1 MLTDRRKLILK
12 AIVEEYI
19 ISKEPVGSKALTTK
33 PYLDFSSATIRYEMQ
48 FLEENG
54 YLEKTHTSSGRIPSD
69 MGYRYYVDHLI
80 VRDEYVSEYYKYID
94 EILDN
99 KYLSKEDASKKLA
112 SFISELTG
120 YYTII
125 TGTTSD
131 YMMIKK
137 MEIVPLKDNEAVLLI
152 VTSNGAVQS
161 QKVSIPRGYHM
172 DDLLRIIEMFD
183 NAMYEHSVYEI
194 NDVLSKEASKPR
206 IRQMVDFRDDV
217 LNFMIKGF
225 SRFSI
230 GEQYE
235 SGLSKLLNQP
245 EFQDYITVQGIIKA
259 LDDGEIKRISK
270 ENMNSLNVLI
280 GTENMNQGLKKCS
293 LITIPYTIEENESGA
308 IVIMGPTRMN
318 YSGVIPLMEYIAK
331 SMIKLNNR

>member
-1 MLTDRRKLILK
+1 MLTNRRKLILK

-19 ISKEPVGSKALTTK
+19 LNKEPVGSKALTTK

-69 MGYRYYVDHLI
+69 VGFRYYVDHLV
-80 VRDEYVSEYYKYID
+80 VRDDEVEKYYQYID

-99 KYLSKEDASKKLA
+99 IYLTKEDASLKIAK
-112 SFISELTG
+112 FISDLTG
-120 YYTII
+120 YYAIVM
-125 TGTTSD
+125 GATSD
-131 YMMIKK
+131 FTKVKK
-137 MEIVPLKDNEAVLLI
+137 MEIVPLTDNEAVLLI
-152 VTSNGAVQS
+152 VTSNGSVQS
-161 QKVSIPRGYHM
+161 QKVSIPKGYHM
-172 DDLLRIIEMFD
+172 DELLRIIEMFD

-194 NDVLSKEASKPR
+194 NDILSKEAAKPR

-225 SRFSI
+225 ARFSK
-230 GEQYE
+230 GEIFE

-259 LDDGEIKRISK
+259 LDSGEIEKIAA
-270 ENMNSLNVLI
+270 ENDDSLNIII
-280 GTENMNQGLKKCS
+280 GNENTNIGLKKCS
-293 LITIPYTIEENESGA
+293 IITIPYSLAENEKGTIA
-308 IVIMGPTRMN
+308 IMGPTRMN
-318 YSGVIPLMEYIAK
+318 YNGVIPLIEYVAK
-331 SMIKLNNR
+331 SMSKLSNR